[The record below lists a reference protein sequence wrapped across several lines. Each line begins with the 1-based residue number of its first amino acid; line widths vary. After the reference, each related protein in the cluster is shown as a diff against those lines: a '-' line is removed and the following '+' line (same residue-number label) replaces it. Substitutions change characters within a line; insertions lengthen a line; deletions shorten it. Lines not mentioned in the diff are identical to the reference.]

1 VLTEANEGEA
11 MRTKT
16 NVHINAIAKTKKT
29 CTPSSITFFMAPK
42 AGLSK
47 FKPTIETRTR
57 NRTTH
62 PGQVV
67 NDAKQKR
74 RSPEEMMKIRA
85 EENRMRQENEV
96 EQAENIQKAADV
108 EDRMRREDID
118 RRSSNRQSK
127 SQAPF
132 RPPSTVNELD
142 SGNKGLLYLNIL
154 VIRDNALNLN
164 QL

>member
-1 VLTEANEGEA
+1 
-11 MRTKT
+11 
-16 NVHINAIAKTKKT
+16 
-29 CTPSSITFFMAPK
+29 MAPK
-42 AGLSK
+42 EPKSGLSK

-85 EENRMRQENEV
+85 EENRMRQENEM

-132 RPPSTVNELD
+132 RPPSSTINELD
-142 SGNKGLLYLNIL
+142 SRNKGLLDFNLL
-154 VIRDNALNLN
+154 VIRDNAPNLN
-164 QL
+164 Q